1 MVMSKL
7 LNETHIHRII
17 SNTIKTVLLE
27 SIYDAPTD
35 INGTTINIGDIL
47 EYNNTSQNM
56 RIRGIV
62 RNIRMDGGWYEY
74 SKEPIFLITMDAFNK
89 RTKQITRTITVTSKD
104 IIEVKGNVKQL
115 NKMARNR
122 GNLLKKRKI

>member
-1 MVMSKL
+1 MKQRITL
-7 LNETHIHRII
+7 TEADIHKII
-17 SNTIKTVLLE
+17 KESINAIIME